1 MKTRSLLVLLGVCLL
16 AAIAAF
22 AADDAFMGTWKL
34 NEAKS
39 KLAAGMAKNS
49 TVTYTAE
56 GDQVKVTIDGTT
68 ADGKPL
74 HNEWVG
80 KYDGKDYPV
89 TGDATESTRS
99 VTKVNDHTLDFTVKT
114 GDKTTATGKVVV
126 AKDGKSRTVT
136 THATDAKGKKV
147 TSTTVYDK
155 E

>member
-1 MKTRSLLVLLGVCLL
+1 MKTRSILVLLGVCLL
-16 AAIAAF
+16 AAAAAY

-39 KLAAGMAKNS
+39 KIPAGMAKNS

-56 GDQVKVTIDGTT
+56 GDQVKVAIDGTT
-68 ADGKPL
+68 PDGKPM
-74 HNEWVG
+74 HNEWTG

-89 TGDATESTRS
+89 TGDAAETARS
-99 VTKVNDHTLDFTVKT
+99 VKKVNDHTLDFTVKN

-136 THATDAKGKKV
+136 THATDANGKKV

>member
-1 MKTRSLLVLLGVCLL
+1 MKTRSILVLLSLFLL
-16 AAIAAF
+16 AVTAAF
-22 AADDAFMGTWKL
+22 AADDPFMGTWKL
-34 NEAKS
+34 NESKS
-39 KLAAGMAKNS
+39 KLPAGMAKNS

-99 VTKVNDHTLDFTVKT
+99 VKKVNDRTLDFTVKT

-126 AKDGKSRTVT
+126 AKDGKTRTVT
-136 THATDAKGKKV
+136 TTGTDSKGKKM

>member
-1 MKTRSLLVLLGVCLL
+1 MKTKSFLVLLGVCLL
-16 AAIAAF
+16 AATAAF

-39 KLAAGMAKNS
+39 KIPAGMAKNS

-68 ADGKPL
+68 ADGKPM
-74 HNEWVG
+74 HNEWTG

-89 TGDATESTRS
+89 TGDAMESARS
-99 VTKVNDHTLDFTVKT
+99 VKKVNDHTLDFTVKT

>member
-1 MKTRSLLVLLGVCLL
+1 MRTRTTLALLAVCLL
-16 AAIAAF
+16 AATAAF

-39 KLAAGMAKNS
+39 KIPAGVAKNS

-56 GDQVKVTIDGTT
+56 GDQVKVAIDGTS
-68 ADGKPL
+68 ADGKPM

-89 TGDATESTRS
+89 TGDAMETTRS
-99 VTKVNDHTLDFTVKT
+99 ITKVNDHTMDFTVKK
-114 GDKTTATGKVVV
+114 GDKTTATGKIVV

-136 THATDAKGKKV
+136 LHATDPKGKKV
-147 TSTTVYDK
+147 TSTAVYDK